1 MSLCSFVVLF
11 FGRLYELRAV
21 KAAGGLWSWWGRPAP
36 GRPPSS
42 NSFLSRG
49 RGGALDTLK
58 GETVVRFK
66 AAVEGLR
73 RFVEGAR
80 RAASPSGATCI
91 CAEVKLR
98 FKSADRA
105 DCTMAF
111 SGRESER
118 GRGACRG

>member
-49 RGGALDTLK
+49 RGGSLDTLK

-66 AAVEGLR
+66 AAVE
-73 RFVEGAR
+73 VAR
-80 RAASPSGATCI
+80 RAAPTSSTTYI
-91 CAEVKLR
+91 CAEVKLQFQSTDR
-98 FKSADRA
+98 GCADY
-105 DCTMAF
+105 DF
-111 SGRESER
+111 
-118 GRGACRG
+118 